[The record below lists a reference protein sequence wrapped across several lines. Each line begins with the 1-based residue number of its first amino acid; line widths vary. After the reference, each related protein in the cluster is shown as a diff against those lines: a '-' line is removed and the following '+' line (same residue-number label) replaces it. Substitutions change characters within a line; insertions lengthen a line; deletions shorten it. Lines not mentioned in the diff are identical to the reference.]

1 MAGGGDMPRE
11 IVTLQVGQC
20 GNQIGRRFWGMA
32 LAEHA
37 GLQEG
42 MQDGPL
48 EQPPASAMAEA
59 AGQMYDD
66 SMSSFFH
73 LCADGRTLKARAVLV
88 DMEEGP
94 VSETLRGPL
103 GGLFDGQQ
111 LITDVSG
118 AGNNF
123 AHGHQFYGPQYAEG
137 VLEAVRAAAEVCD
150 SLQSFFLMHSLGGG
164 TGSGLGT
171 YLLGLLEDHFPRV
184 HRFVSAVFP
193 SPDDDVVTSP
203 YNSMLALH
211 QVGASGRASERGESQ
226 SKRRGCHL
234 PTRLYV

>member
-1 MAGGGDMPRE
+1 MPRE

-37 GLQEG
+37 ATGQEEEEEEE
-42 MQDGPL
+42 
-48 EQPPASAMAEA
+48 EQQQEQEQEAVSSMSSMLEA
-59 AGQMYDD
+59 AGRTYDD

-73 LCADGRTLKARAVLV
+73 RCADGRTLRARAVLV

-103 GGLFDGQQ
+103 GGLFDASRQ
-111 LITDVSG
+111 LVTDVSG

-123 AHGHQFYGPQYAEG
+123 AHGHFYYGPRYGEG
-137 VLEAVRAAAEVCD
+137 VLEAVRAAAEACD

-171 YLLGLLEDHFPRV
+171 YLLGLLEDQFPET
-184 HRFVSAVFP
+184 HRFVAAVFP

-211 QVGASGRASERGESQ
+211 QVLIDARAQAAGE
-226 SKRRGCHL
+226 GCCP
-234 PTRLYV
+234 PTLST